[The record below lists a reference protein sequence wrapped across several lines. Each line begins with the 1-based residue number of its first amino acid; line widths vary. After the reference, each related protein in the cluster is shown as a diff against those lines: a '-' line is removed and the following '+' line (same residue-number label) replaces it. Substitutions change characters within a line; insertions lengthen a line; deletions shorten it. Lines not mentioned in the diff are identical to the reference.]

1 MKKGGEAVDVDLR
14 RGLGEALHNYTV
26 GFVHLFSYISPFF
39 LVSTHHCRMNAYMI
53 SILLSL
59 FHNINILAVPL
70 IAQFNYTHH
79 PPLTIPLPCLLF
91 YPGPS

>member
-1 MKKGGEAVDVDLR
+1 MDVDLR

-26 GFVHLFSYISPFF
+26 GLVHLFYIFLPFF

-53 SILLSL
+53 SILSL
-59 FHNINILAVPL
+59 FYNINILAVPL

-79 PPLTIPLPCLLF
+79 LPLTIPLPCLLF